1 MRTVFIILLTMLT
14 MQAHAQEKKA
24 TKKHFWHT
32 IETTAAPEKI
42 WAVWTDV
49 QNWKVWDT
57 GLKDA
62 SMSDNFALNAKGIIT
77 SLENKKSKFKIVAF
91 EKGVSYTFKTNLPL
105 GGLYVKRSLEVK
117 NGVTFFTH
125 EVWFSGLTGGIFA
138 NMFGEKFKG
147 MLPEVME
154 NIKKI
159 AEKP

>member
-14 MQAHAQEKKA
+14 MPTHAQEKKA

-32 IETTAAPEKI
+32 VETTASPDKI
-42 WAVWTDV
+42 WTVWTDV
-49 QNWKVWDT
+49 PNWKTWDT

-62 SMSDNFALNAKGIIT
+62 SMSVPFSLNAKGSIL
-77 SLENKKSKFKIVAF
+77 SLEDKKSKFKIVAF
-91 EKGVSYTFKTNLPL
+91 EQGKTYTFKTNLPL
-105 GGLYVKRSLEVK
+105 GSLYVKRTLEVK
-117 NGVTFFTH
+117 DGRTFFTH

-138 NMFGEKFKG
+138 NMFGEKFKK

-159 AEKP
+159 VEKP

>member
-32 IETTAAPEKI
+32 VETTASPDAI
-42 WAVWTDV
+42 WAIWTNV
-49 QNWKVWDT
+49 QNWKTWDT

-62 SMSDNFALNAKGIIT
+62 SMSDNFALNAKGVIT
-77 SLENKKSKFKIVAF
+77 SLEGKKSKFKIVAF